1 MERLPS
7 FQRGHAP
14 AMSHM
19 PNVAFF
25 FFKYSYIFSIINN
38 LLVVYISKNGNVS
51 NLLVKKW

>member
-38 LLVVYISKNGNVS
+38 LLVLYISKNGNVS